1 MPGITGI
8 IGGHSP
14 QANRANLD
22 RMVRRMT
29 YEPFHQAGQFAE
41 EKLRAWLGWVAHAGS
56 FADGNPSWNETRDV
70 CLIFGGEN
78 FADPADLENLKAKGH
93 TFDANTASYLVH
105 LYEEQGIR
113 FLEKLNGWFCGVLID
128 LKEQKVVLFNDRY
141 GFSRVY
147 LHESGDG
154 LYFASE
160 AKAILAVVPETRELD
175 MRGLGEFFACGCALQ
190 NRTIFSKITLLPGG
204 SRWTFT
210 PGQPVRKEFYF
221 QKETWEAQPVLSEA
235 DFYEKLKATF
245 SRVLPKYFSGRQGI
259 GMSLTGGLD
268 GRMIMAWADR
278 QPGSLPCYTF
288 GGSYR
293 DCTDVVAARR
303 IAKACGQTHTVIPVG
318 DTFLAQ
324 FPKFAEGNAFVS
336 DGAMDVTGAVELY
349 INRFAREIAPTRMTG
364 NYGSEIVRSHIMFR
378 PHGLND
384 RLFSPDMLKLGGQA
398 AATYRDEAN
407 MRRLS
412 FIAFKQVPWHHRS
425 RLSVE
430 QSLVT
435 MRSPYL
441 DNELVA
447 LMYQAPDHVAVAD
460 DASLKLMGDGRANL
474 GRIPTDR
481 GLSYP
486 PTPVLTKM
494 RHLYQEFT
502 VRAEYAYDYGMPKWV
517 ARVDHVFAPFHLER
531 LFLGRHKF
539 HHFRVWYRDKLAGYV
554 REVLLDP
561 RARQRPYLQ
570 GANLEN
576 LLDGHFKR
584 GENHTVAIHQ
594 ALSAELV
601 QRQLVEVNAN

>member
-22 RMVRRMT
+22 LMVKRMT
-29 YEPFHQAGQFAE
+29 YEPFHHAGQHAE
-41 EKLRAWLGWVAHAGS
+41 EGLGAWVGWVAHAGS
-56 FADGNPSWNETRDV
+56 FADCMPSWNETKDV
-70 CLIFGGEN
+70 CLIFAGEN
-78 FADPADLENLKAKGH
+78 FADPAELESLKAKGH
-93 TFDANTASYLVH
+93 QFDSDTASYLVH
-105 LYEEQGIR
+105 LYEEQGIQ
-113 FLEKLNGWFCGVLID
+113 FLERLNGWFCGVLID
-128 LKEQKVVLFNDRY
+128 LREQKVVLFNDRY

-147 LHESGDG
+147 LHESKDG
-154 LYFASE
+154 IYFASE
-160 AKAILAVVPETRELD
+160 AKSILRVAPETREVD
-175 MRGLGEFFACGCALQ
+175 MRGLGEFFACGCVLQ
-190 NRTIFSKITLLPGG
+190 NRTLFSNITLLPGG
-204 SRWTFT
+204 SRWTFS
-210 PGQPVRKEFYF
+210 PGQPVRKEVYF
-221 QKETWEAQPVLSEA
+221 KKESWEAQPVLPESQ
-235 DFYEKLKATF
+235 FYDKLKETF
-245 SRVLPKYFSGRQGI
+245 SRVLPKYFKGREGI

-268 GRMIMAWADR
+268 GRMIMAWANR
-278 QPGSLPCYTF
+278 APNSLPCYTF

-293 DCTDVVAARR
+293 DCTDVVAARL
-303 IAKACGQTHTVIPVG
+303 IAKACGQSHKVIPVG
-318 DTFLAQ
+318 DEFLKQ

-349 INRFAREIAPTRMTG
+349 INRFAREIAPIRMTG
-364 NYGSEIVRSHIMFR
+364 NYGSEIIRSHIMFR
-378 PHGLND
+378 PHGLNQ
-384 RLFSPDMLKLGGQA
+384 RLYSSDMQKLGGQA
-398 AATYRDEAN
+398 ASTYRDEAN

-441 DNELVA
+441 DNEIAAV
-447 LMYQAPDHVAVAD
+447 MYQAPADVALAD
-460 DASLKLMGDGRANL
+460 GASLKLMGDGRANL

-486 PTPVLTKM
+486 PTPVVTKL

-502 VRAEYAYDYGMPKWV
+502 VRAEYAYDYGMPAWIAKI
-517 ARVDHVFAPFHLER
+517 DHAFAPLHLER

-554 REVLLDP
+554 RKVLLDP

-570 GANLEN
+570 GAQLESV
-576 LLDGHFKR
+576 LDGHFKK

-594 ALSAELV
+594 ALSAELIH
-601 QRQLVEVNAN
+601 RQLIESNGN